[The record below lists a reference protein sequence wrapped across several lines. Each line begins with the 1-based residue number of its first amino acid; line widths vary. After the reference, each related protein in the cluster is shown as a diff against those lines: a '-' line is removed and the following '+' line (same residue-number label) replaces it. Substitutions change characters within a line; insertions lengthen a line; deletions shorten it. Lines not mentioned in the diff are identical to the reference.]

1 MATTDKTHK
10 TCVRC
15 LKLARPALH
24 PLSAFP
30 ANPKTKDQKSSWCQ
44 PCHTQYRRQWL
55 AEKSAEWRANWRDA
69 QNAKKREQRRIESV
83 AA

>member
-1 MATTDKTHK
+1 MATTDETHK

-15 LKLARPALH
+15 QRLGRASSH

-44 PCHTQYRRQWL
+44 PCHTEYRRVWL
-55 AEKSAEWRANWRDA
+55 AKKSADA
-69 QNAKKREQRRIESV
+69 LERWKQEQRVKRRRDEHAV